1 MGLHFKKGK
10 IQEGLW
16 QKDFIPHV
24 HQEEIEETVS
34 SWRLVFL
41 GSICL
46 LAFFGLFLRVFHL
59 QIVEGE
65 KNRELADSNRIQIK
79 VIHAPRGV
87 IYDRSG
93 KILAENNPGFRL
105 DEKFI
110 SRDESLS
117 LEAKNDP
124 NFLKMEIDT
133 IRFYPLGKAF
143 SHVLGYVGQISSQE
157 LEDETYQKNYKIG
170 DRLGRAGIEQIYE
183 AVLKGKDG
191 AEIIEIDATGKRLRT
206 LRKVDPVPGKNIY
219 LSLDAD
225 LQKVAYQAL
234 EKKIAEPDS
243 CCGAVVAQDPKSGE
257 ILALVSLPA
266 YDNNAFTDPKRNKEV
281 TEYFTSQN
289 APLINRAISGS
300 YPPGSTFKITSA
312 LAGLS
317 LNKINASTEIEDTGI
332 MYLGPWS
339 FSNWYFTQY
348 GGKDGMVDVTKA
360 LQRSNDIF
368 FYRVGE
374 MVGEEVLGE
383 TAKKL
388 GFGKKLGIDLPGEVE
403 GLVPDNSWK
412 EKNIGEGWYPGDT
425 LHMAIGQGFLLATP
439 LQILAQTSYIATDGG
454 LTTPHL
460 IKKITTPNGVLIKE
474 YNYQPLK
481 KNIFKKEDL
490 ALVKAGLAKVPKEG
504 GTAWPFFNFAIVTAG
519 KTGTAEYGDPR
530 GRTHAW
536 YTSYAPAD
544 DPKIA
549 ATVLIEAGGEGSSIA
564 APVVLEIYTWYFN
577 PDKGSVK
584 SLENDE

>member
-16 QKDFIPHV
+16 QKDFIPYV
-24 HQEEIEETVS
+24 PQEEIEETVS

-59 QIVEGE
+59 QIIEGE

-105 DEKFI
+105 NEKFI
-110 SRDESLS
+110 SRDEALS
-117 LEAKNDP
+117 LEAKSDP
-124 NFLKMEIDT
+124 NFLNMEIDT

-143 SHVLGYVGQISSQE
+143 SHVLGYVGQISPQE
-157 LEDETYQKNYKIG
+157 LEDETYKKNYKTG

-183 AVLKGKDG
+183 AVLRGKDG
-191 AEIIEIDATGKRLRT
+191 AEIIEIDATGKRLRA
-206 LRKVDPVPGKNIY
+206 LRKVDPIPGKNIY

-225 LQKVAYQAL
+225 LQKVAFQAL
-234 EKKIAEPDS
+234 EKKIAEAGV
-243 CCGAVVAQDPKSGE
+243 CCGAAVAQDPKSGE
-257 ILALVSLPA
+257 ILALVSFPA

-281 TEYFTSQN
+281 SAYITSQN
-289 APLINRAISGS
+289 APLLNRAISGS

-317 LNKINASTEIEDTGI
+317 LGKINASTEIEDTGI
-332 MYLGPWS
+332 MHLGPWS

-374 MVGEEVLGE
+374 MVGEKGLGE
-383 TAKKL
+383 AAKML
-388 GFGKKLGIDLPGEVE
+388 GFGKKLGVDLPGEAE
-403 GLVPDNSWK
+403 GLVPDGAWK

-460 IKKITTPNGVLIKE
+460 IKKITAPNGFLIKE
-474 YNYQPLK
+474 YNYQMLK

-490 ALVKAGLAKVPKEG
+490 ALVKVGLAKVPKEG
-504 GTAWPFFNFAIVTAG
+504 GTAWPFFNFSIPTAG

-549 ATVLIEAGGEGSSIA
+549 ATVLIEAGGEGSSIT

-577 PDKGSVK
+577 LDKEKRLG
-584 SLENDE
+584 E